1 MSKTPSLQVEMVT
14 NANIILESIDFLED
28 LINKKLDLLEIAINT
43 KDYSSIVLQAQIHQ
57 LLDKLHAEEQEMDH
71 YMQKYTKLVKQTQ
84 KDKNS

>member
-1 MSKTPSLQVEMVT
+1 MVT